1 MRHDTIEGLPHGAG
15 PGGTAAEDDRGHG
28 PEHRR
33 PSADPLFQ
41 VRTSDVEPY
50 TGLGYLSKLFRFVA
64 VILLI
69 LLGAEIVTGLT
80 TEGRDSIATL
90 LSEGSRLLVLAALL
104 WGVGDLATLLI
115 DVGHDVRAARVLL
128 GRQATHLHALL
139 ELERPAPA
147 AAPPEAVRAPALERE
162 VGRHAGHLVADRP
175 GHERVGRG
183 DGTRAGHPDVRGD
196 AQGGPPGDGAGVL
209 HRAGDGTR

>member
-1 MRHDTIEGLPHGAG
+1 MRHDTTDGLPHGTG
-15 PGGTAAEDDRGHG
+15 PGGTSADERGSTA
-28 PEHRR
+28 EHRR

-41 VRTSDVEPY
+41 VRNSDVEPY

-139 ELERPAPA
+139 EQERPAA
-147 AAPPEAVRAPALERE
+147 ALAPPEAVRPPALERE
-162 VGRHAGHLVADRP
+162 VGRDAGHAVADRP
-175 GHERVGRG
+175 RHEPVE
-183 DGTRAGHPDVRGD
+183 RA
-196 AQGGPPGDGAGVL
+196 DGAGVL
-209 HRAGDGTR
+209 HRAAEDAR